1 MTTTPSTTTPSTT
14 SQPTT
19 SQPTTTQRDLDN
31 SKPLGDSGS
40 GASGGGSGGNL
51 PGGAATG
58 GDASQGVRPADA
70 PRPSSAKAEPGE
82 PDGRNLTQHPKQ
94 TAEVPLGS
102 GNTPEASGRGG
113 FGSHSSEPEGVS
125 EPRPV
130 DPMPATNDKDKEDKP
145 SK

>member
-1 MTTTPSTTTPSTT
+1 MTTT
-14 SQPTT
+14 
-19 SQPTTTQRDLDN
+19 QPTTTQRDLDN
-31 SKPLGDSGS
+31 SKPLGDSGT

-58 GDASQGVRPADA
+58 GDERQGVRPADA
-70 PRPSSAKAEPGE
+70 PHPSNAKAEPGE

-102 GNTPEASGRGG
+102 GTAPEASGRDG
-113 FGSHSSEPEGVS
+113 FGSHSSEPEAGS
-125 EPRPV
+125 EQRSV
-130 DPMPATNDKDKEDKP
+130 DPMPATNNKDDKP

>member
-1 MTTTPSTTTPSTT
+1 MTTT
-14 SQPTT
+14 
-19 SQPTTTQRDLDN
+19 QPTTTQRDLDN
-31 SKPLGDSGS
+31 SKSLGDSC
-40 GASGGGSGGNL
+40 SGGNL

-58 GDASQGVRPADA
+58 GNAHQGARPAGA
-70 PRPSSAKAEPGE
+70 PQPSSAKAEPGE

-125 EPRPV
+125 KPRSV
-130 DPMPATNDKDKEDKP
+130 DPMPATNDKDDKP
-145 SK
+145 SQ

>member
-1 MTTTPSTTTPSTT
+1 MTAPS
-14 SQPTT
+14 T

-31 SKPLGDSGS
+31 SKPLGDSGT

-58 GDASQGVRPADA
+58 GDARQGVRPADG
-70 PRPSSAKAEPGE
+70 PQPSSAKAEPGE
-82 PDGRNLTQHPKQ
+82 PDDRNLTQHPKQ

-113 FGSHSSEPEGVS
+113 FGSHSSEPVGVS
-125 EPRPV
+125 KPGSV
-130 DPMPATNDKDKEDKP
+130 DPMPATNDKDDKP

>member
-1 MTTTPSTTTPSTT
+1 MTTT
-14 SQPTT
+14 QPTT
-19 SQPTTTQRDLDN
+19 TQPTTTQPTTTQPTTTQRDLDN
-31 SKPLGDSGS
+31 SKSLGDSC
-40 GASGGGSGGNL
+40 SGGNL

-58 GDASQGVRPADA
+58 GNAHQGARPAGA
-70 PRPSSAKAEPGE
+70 PQPSSAKAEPGE

-125 EPRPV
+125 KPRSV
-130 DPMPATNDKDKEDKP
+130 DPMPATNDKDDKP
-145 SK
+145 SQ

>member
-1 MTTTPSTTTPSTT
+1 MV
-14 SQPTT
+14 
-19 SQPTTTQRDLDN
+19 TTQRDIDN
-31 SKPLGDSGS
+31 TKPLGDVGT

-58 GDASQGVRPADA
+58 GDARQGVRPADA
-70 PRPSSAKAEPGE
+70 PRPSNTKAEPGE
-82 PDGRNLTQHPKQ
+82 PDDRKLTQQPKQ

-102 GNTPEASGRGG
+102 GDAPEPSGGGG

-125 EPRPV
+125 KGTSSDASV
-130 DPMPATNDKDKEDKP
+130 PATSDRSDKP

>member
-1 MTTTPSTTTPSTT
+1 MTTT
-14 SQPTT
+14 
-19 SQPTTTQRDLDN
+19 QPTTTQRDLDN

-58 GDASQGVRPADA
+58 GDARQGVRPADA
-70 PRPSSAKAEPGE
+70 PLSSSSKAEPGE
-82 PDGRNLTQHPKQ
+82 PDDRNLTQHPKQ

-102 GNTPEASGRGG
+102 GDSPEASGQGG

-125 EPRPV
+125 KPGSAE
-130 DPMPATNDKDKEDKP
+130 PMPATNDKDQKP
-145 SK
+145 R

>member
-1 MTTTPSTTTPSTT
+1 MTT
-14 SQPTT
+14 SQPI
-19 SQPTTTQRDLDN
+19 TTQRDLDN

-40 GASGGGSGGNL
+40 GASGGGSVGNL

-58 GDASQGVRPADA
+58 GDARQGVRPADA
-70 PRPSSAKAEPGE
+70 PLSSNPKAEPGE
-82 PDGRNLTQHPKQ
+82 PDGRDLTQHPKQ

-125 EPRPV
+125 KPGSVE
-130 DPMPATNDKDKEDKP
+130 PMPATNDKDHK
-145 SK
+145 SR

>member
-1 MTTTPSTTTPSTT
+1 MTTT
-14 SQPTT
+14 QPTT
-19 SQPTTTQRDLDN
+19 TQPTTTQPTTTQPTLTQRDLDN
-31 SKPLGDSGS
+31 TKPLGDSGS

-51 PGGAATG
+51 PGAAATG
-58 GDASQGVRPADA
+58 GDARQGVRAADA
-70 PRPSSAKAEPGE
+70 PRPSGTKAEPDE

-102 GNTPEASGRGG
+102 GNAPEPSGGGG

-125 EPRPV
+125 KRTSVE
-130 DPMPATNDKDKEDKP
+130 PMPATNDKDDKP